1 MRGSIWFLISV
12 CVQLYNSLQLQLPK
26 DGIKESFQGAS
37 LAQTSQK
44 KTHSCK
50 NIIEKLHYE
59 PAVSG
64 RWGSS
69 GGYPSPERTSFKF
82 KFARSCRENTARIAA
97 GSSFRRSVATRIRHN
112 GFFKATLVLHWLLA
126 LEQADSRLL
135 WNVRPA
141 LADGIHQPDRLSEP
155 KLGEA
160 QISQTATDSGF
171 PKGKEDECYY
181 RWWWPEWQR
190 QGKATKGW
198 QQHVAP
204 SAKALPQPPKST
216 AVALPSGAP
225 STSSTA
231 SSAEKNLENLVLALQ
246 SSSVELPPGVRDL
259 VRQHS
264 EQSTRM
270 TAQTLHKAVNAQTA
284 ARRELRK
291 IKDQR
296 RSYLG
301 SWAHYI
307 TTLAET
313 LAKQIAE
320 QEETLNNFQEAEDA
334 WHQQLKAASEDLAR
348 LATEKPETS
357 AELEADEMD
366 AEEEE
371 ASNAK
376 TVAALASHREQQ
388 QRLLETLTQATQNA
402 KALASAQRE
411 GSRTPRRRGAQP
423 IPVDS
428 SSEDA
433 PVAPVPGKA

>member
-1 MRGSIWFLISV
+1 MDVGEVVEAIQVLRGHHSNSNLPDLAERTLTEF
-12 CVQLYNSLQLQLPK
+12 QLGVHSEEVLPPAL
-26 DGIKESFQGAS
+26 GTMAS
-37 LAQTSQK
+37 SKQPWYCTGCWRLNKQTADYCRTCGQHWQMGYTSQTDYQNQSWERPK
-44 KTHSCK
+44 SPRRRQT
-50 NIIEKLHYE
+50 
-59 PAVSG
+59 PVSPRARKMNATTDG
-64 RWGSS
+64 GGQS
-69 GGYPSPERTSFKF
+69 G
-82 KFARSCRENTARIAA
+82 
-97 GSSFRRSVATRIRHN
+97 
-112 GFFKATLVLHWLLA
+112 
-126 LEQADSRLL
+126 
-135 WNVRPA
+135 
-141 LADGIHQPDRLSEP
+141 
-155 KLGEA
+155 
-160 QISQTATDSGF
+160 
-171 PKGKEDECYY
+171 KGK
-181 RWWWPEWQR
+181 
-190 QGKATKGW
+190 GKATKGW

-204 SAKALPQPPKST
+204 SAKTLPQPPKST